1 LFKKIETLQLNYI
14 KLNLIKINKMASLAE
29 TILTKDNRIIRKLD
43 KNSPIYN
50 LLLQKPLIENSGCL
64 YRHNG
69 VTHMVMFPTGHQIFF
84 GNLRLDNNIWLEFR
98 FRGIKYSRDHNP
110 YRSYT
115 HLIK

>member
-1 LFKKIETLQLNYI
+1 MTTYKDILCK
-14 KLNLIKINKMASLAE
+14 NLKNKF
-29 TILTKDNRIIRKLD
+29 LTKDKRIVGKLD

-69 VTHMVMFPTGHQIFF
+69 VTHMVQFPTGDQILF
-84 GNLRLDNNIWLEFR
+84 GNLSLNNDIWLDFR
-98 FRGIKYSRDHNP
+98 IRGIKYSRGHNP

>member
-1 LFKKIETLQLNYI
+1 MTTYKDILCKNMNNKKNQVG
-14 KLNLIKINKMASLAE
+14 
-29 TILTKDNRIIRKLD
+29 KLD

-50 LLLQKPLIENSGCL
+50 LLLQKPLIENSRGL

-69 VTHMVMFPTGHQIFF
+69 VTHMVQFPTGDQILF
-84 GNLRLDNNIWLEFR
+84 GHLSLNNDIWLDFR
-98 FRGIKYSRDHNP
+98 IRGIKYSRSHNP